1 MGGAVFFMI
10 IFLGVLIYW
19 NYRVWGKGLFQTINS
34 AADRKKIEAAPQELK
49 NKIEHLRYL
58 ISKNNTITYDN
69 INQLNCIMMIKGYTS
84 EGEKNAYFFKY
95 NSAYYVYDTELHTGL
110 PHFAVNTVALGN
122 YNYHPSDI
130 RYVGVSIGGIST
142 GGFYDAGNYISKD
155 YEMTGK
161 SQLWCKI
168 GNIEMTVDEILLN
181 EKLYNIA
188 VEDKKIISFLNKR
201 TKKAKLAHRPKTD
214 YSNKFREAYRSGG
227 YMAAKNIE
235 NKAFADT
242 LLEQGE
248 AAYFRDWLIANFEAF

>member
-10 IFLGVLIYW
+10 IFLGVLFYW
-19 NYRVWGKGLFQTINS
+19 NYRVWGKSAFEKINTV
-34 AADRKKIEAAPQELK
+34 ADRKKLESAPQELK
-49 NKIEHLRYL
+49 NKIELLRYL
-58 ISKNNTITYDN
+58 ISRNNIITYDN

-84 EGEKNAYFFKY
+84 EGEKNVYFFKY
-95 NSAYYVYDTELHTGL
+95 NSEYYVYDTELHTGL

-155 YEMTGK
+155 YETTGK

-168 GNIEMTVDEILLN
+168 SNIEMTVDELLLN
-181 EKLYNIA
+181 ERLYDIA
-188 VEDKKIISFLNKR
+188 SRDKKILPFINQY
-201 TKKAKLAHRPKTD
+201 TKKIKLTHNTKTN
-214 YSNKFREAYRSGG
+214 YSNLFREAYRNAG

-248 AAYFRDWLIANFEAF
+248 ATYFRDWLIKNFEAY